1 MYFGYRIG
9 TTECL
14 TRQLSLSAMEA
25 NRIISKNGTKAGVP
39 ARPLLCD
46 KSRANPFQLPGG
58 DSGSDALKALHSA
71 SH

>member
-1 MYFGYRIG
+1 
-9 TTECL
+9 
-14 TRQLSLSAMEA
+14 MEA

-58 DSGSDALKALHSA
+58 DSGSDALTALHSS

>member
-1 MYFGYRIG
+1 
-9 TTECL
+9 
-14 TRQLSLSAMEA
+14 MEA
-25 NRIISKNGTKAGVP
+25 NRIISKNGAKAGVP

-58 DSGSDALKALHSA
+58 DSGSDALTALHSS